1 MILGSKGIMVEKR
14 SGDLSNRGCLK
25 LANVVQDQVNSKNFI
40 LNERTLWEEV
50 REN

>member
-1 MILGSKGIMVEKR
+1 MILGFKGIMVEKR
-14 SGDLSNRGCLK
+14 SGDLSSRGCLK